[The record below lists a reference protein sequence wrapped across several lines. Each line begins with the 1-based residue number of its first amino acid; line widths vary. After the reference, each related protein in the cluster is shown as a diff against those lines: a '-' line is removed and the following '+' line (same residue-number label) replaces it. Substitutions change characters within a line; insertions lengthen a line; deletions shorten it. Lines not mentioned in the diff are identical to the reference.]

1 MTRGLIRAQDTAVIT
16 DNGSLSISVVEG
28 EQWGLDFTLG
38 WLSDLTGYT
47 ITAKAVEALNVDGDL
62 RVVPTEE
69 AATPQI
75 VSLPIIDTLT
85 TDNIFTLVIPDDLT
99 SSWDVTPGPD
109 DPVFAYFAVQVADA
123 GVGDAQQIWVPV
135 RGIIEVL
142 YNPVRT
148 V

>member
-1 MTRGLIRAQDTAVIT
+1 MTRGLIRAQDTSVVT
-16 DNGSLSISVVEG
+16 DNGSLNISVIEG
-28 EQWGLDFTLG
+28 EQLHLDFTLG
-38 WLSDLTGYT
+38 WIADLTGHT
-47 ITAKAVEALNVDGDL
+47 ITAKAVESLNVDGDA

-75 VSLPIIDTLT
+75 VSLPIIDTVT

-99 SSWDVTPGPD
+99 ASWDVSPAPD
-109 DPVFAYFAVQVADA
+109 DPVFAYFAVQIADA
-123 GVGDAQQIWVPV
+123 GVGDAQQVWVPV
-135 RGIIEVL
+135 RGVIEVL